1 MCSGLMAFFNT
12 PLKNF
17 NIPNLSFR
25 SGAQTPTKISSAGN
39 DRFTTNPLY
48 DRLGDSFSIEMEAK
62 SNPRIQEILK
72 QYNLPL
78 KVNTQELEKLKQGHL
93 KESRLV
99 AAQIYSALPGYL
111 KDEVSLVDLQ
121 NAAMLHDYGKV
132 LIPANI
138 LNKADKLNEKE
149 REIIEQH
156 AEIGYELLKNKGLS
170 PKTLELIKYHH
181 QNCSKTGYPAVDDN
195 YEHGI
200 DAQIL
205 NVADQYTALRE
216 KRSYKDSLSKN
227 EALEIIAQEVRAG
240 NVSQDVYTAL
250 VRVT

>member
-12 PLKNF
+12 PLNF
-17 NIPNLSFR
+17 NIPNLSFH
-25 SGAQTPTKISSAGN
+25 SGLTSPAKANSIGN

-48 DRLGDSFSIEMEAK
+48 DRLGDSFSIEMEAR

-72 QYNLPL
+72 KYNLPI
-78 KVNTQELEKLKQGHL
+78 KVNIQELEKLKQGHL

-99 AAQIYSALPGYL
+99 AAQIYSALPNYL
-111 KDEVSLVDLQ
+111 KDEINLTDLQ

-138 LNKADKLNEKE
+138 LNKKDKLDEKE

-170 PKTLELIKYHH
+170 PRTLELIKYHH
-181 QNCSKTGYPAVDDN
+181 QNCTKNGYPEVDST
-195 YEHGI
+195 YEHEL

-205 NVADQYTALRE
+205 TVADKYVALRE
-216 KRSYKDSLSKN
+216 KRSYKDTMSQI
-227 EALEIIAQEVRAG
+227 EALEIIAKDVRNG
-240 NVSQDVYTAL
+240 LVSQDIYTAL
-250 VRVT
+250 VRAI